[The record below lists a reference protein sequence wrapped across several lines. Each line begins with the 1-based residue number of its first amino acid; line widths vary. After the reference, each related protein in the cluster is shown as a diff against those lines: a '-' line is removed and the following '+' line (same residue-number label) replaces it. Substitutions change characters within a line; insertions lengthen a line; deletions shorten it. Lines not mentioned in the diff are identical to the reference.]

1 MNNSIETTVK
11 HYHSKMNKRFQRSS
25 SFSNWSAKLLPILT
39 TTTIDNQKQNNKTFG
54 INRNHRCMT
63 LANGYNG
70 KKYRS
75 SSSSILTVSIL
86 IAVFIL
92 IWSSNMMTDT
102 VYAVNVG
109 GGGEN
114 ESIGR
119 NTNPLDDDDNNN
131 RSLQEWEEIFHSRSA
146 DDWRNLW
153 HHERHRRCRHD
164 LVAHMEFVCDKDIYK
179 LNRRRKKRS
188 NLNNVNEIYRKSN
201 NGKMENDDLQQQQQ
215 NRQYLTFKQA
225 NTFAQKQ
232 LKRFLRKNHYYSN
245 NNNNDMAVMDI
256 YKNNNII
263 KKLSGD
269 LNSDNNNNNNNNNMD
284 DFDHL
289 GNGLIAVRRRQ
300 QQRQRNKRGI
310 SDECCHG
317 QDGCSWEEY
326 AEYCPA
332 NVRLRS

>member
-1 MNNSIETTVK
+1 MNRLKSNHNNYDNYHHHGGWWLKSNSTIPVGHLLIRSCSDLVQSIGNNVNNNNNNIGGGDEKKSIIQMDRPSSASSLSSIIDNNSIGKKLLSRKLSYKNKQSNNKYRSLSSSLLMNNSIETTVK

-119 NTNPLDDDDNNN
+119 NTNPLDDDDN

-188 NLNNVNEIYRKSN
+188 NLNNVN
-201 NGKMENDDLQQQQQ
+201 
-215 NRQYLTFKQA
+215 
-225 NTFAQKQ
+225 
-232 LKRFLRKNHYYSN
+232 
-245 NNNNDMAVMDI
+245 
-256 YKNNNII
+256 
-263 KKLSGD
+263 
-269 LNSDNNNNNNNNNMD
+269 
-284 DFDHL
+284 
-289 GNGLIAVRRRQ
+289 GNL
-300 QQRQRNKRGI
+300 
-310 SDECCHG
+310 
-317 QDGCSWEEY
+317 
-326 AEYCPA
+326 
-332 NVRLRS
+332 